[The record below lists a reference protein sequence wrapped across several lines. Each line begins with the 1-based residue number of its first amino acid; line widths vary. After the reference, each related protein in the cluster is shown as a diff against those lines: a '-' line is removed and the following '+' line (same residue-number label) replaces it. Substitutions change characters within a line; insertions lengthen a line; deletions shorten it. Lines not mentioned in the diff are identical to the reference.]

1 MQIGTR
7 FSPYAVPAAT
17 QLTDANADT
26 QPDYIAALLESVVCA
41 TPRSPLRDAFGQ
53 SAREGDVAGANGG
66 GGGGGGG
73 GDGKL
78 YPVSLEVP
86 ADAPPKVHHI
96 HELIGSLAHKLWH
109 VEDVLSDVPL
119 PTDDTAHGAQGGARR
134 AHRRSLPYPLSKSH
148 PLSSEYPLSFPI
160 GMEND
165 KPVILSC
172 RTPARPARTTRT
184 GSASEASAART
195 ATNAAGAE
203 KTARPGT
210 APSSEGGSMPPS
222 PYATTEV
229 DPIEML
235 KRFNQESGLSAE
247 EELILLKAQVQ
258 DIARVCK
265 AVALGDLT
273 QHIMVPVQGP
283 VMVELKEIINQMVDR
298 LSNFA
303 SEVTRVSLE
312 VGTQGKLGGQAGVE
326 GVEGTWKELKD
337 VVNRLAENLT
347 NQVRGVAL
355 VTKAV
360 ARGDLSKKIDVQA
373 DGEILELKVTINVM
387 VDQLRHFA
395 NEVTRVSR
403 EVGSQGRLGGQ
414 AHVPGVQGV
423 WKELTDNV
431 NRMCLNLTEQVRS
444 IGIVTTAVAKG
455 DLTKT
460 IEIEAEGEMAQLKDT
475 VNSMV
480 SQLRVFAS
488 EVVRMSMEVGTYGRL
503 GGQAHVPNV
512 EGIWKDLTRSVNK
525 MADNLTSQ
533 VREIARV
540 TKCVAEGVL
549 TEFITVDV
557 KGEILELKDT
567 VNNMVRQLR
576 TLSDEIIRV
585 SVEVGTEGRLGG
597 QANVAD
603 VKGQWQV
610 LTERV
615 NMMASNLTTQVR
627 SIATVNTAVAR
638 GDLSKTINVEVR
650 GEFLDLKLT
659 VNNMVESLR
668 TFSTEVTRVATEVGT
683 EGKLGGRAT
692 VLGVGGTWKDLTDS
706 VNTMAA
712 NLTLQVRAIAHA
724 TTAVAHG
731 DLTKKVTISVSGEIL
746 DLVNTI
752 NNMIDQLSF
761 FASEVTRVAREV
773 GTEGK
778 LGVQAQKKDIKGK
791 WAEITDNVNI
801 MANNLTSQ
809 VRAFAQITAAA
820 TDGDFTRFVT
830 VEASGEMDSLK
841 TKINQMVYSLRDSI
855 QKNTAAREAAELA
868 NRSKSEFLANM
879 SHEIRTPMNGII
891 GMTSLTLETEL
902 SRSQRENLVTVST
915 LAGNLLA
922 IIDDILDISKIEAG
936 RMNVEEIPFSLRG
949 IVFSVLK
956 TLSVRAAQ
964 KRLNLVYEVAPDCPD
979 PLIGDALRL
988 KQIIT
993 NLIGNAV
1000 KFTESGGRVALRCKL
1015 NSPKDAD
1022 TATLEFCASDS
1033 GIGIKQDKLDMI
1045 FDTFCQADG
1054 STTRKYGGTGLG
1066 LSISRRLVNL
1076 MGGDMW
1082 VRSQFG
1088 KGSDFFFTMVAK
1100 KDKFTKEQLTE
1111 RMRPY
1116 FGRNVFFLD
1125 TVHDTTGVS
1134 DMLVQ
1139 LGLRPIVSHTIDEAL
1154 AHSQSISRVDAIVT
1168 DSLSVVAQLRAS
1180 EQLRYIPINLVTPEV
1195 LSLNLTFCLDYGI
1208 SSYINTPLLLEDLY
1222 YALLPSLESS
1232 AAAPSEGNNEV
1243 SYEILLA
1250 EDNLVNQKLACK
1262 ILQNQGHH
1270 VDVVDNGE
1278 LAVLAVQKHR
1288 YDVILMDVSMPIMG
1302 GIEATMAI
1310 RDYEDS
1316 SNLPHIPIVALTA
1329 HAMLG
1334 DKEKCLQAGM
1344 NAYVSKPI
1352 RRVELVST
1360 LTSLLTPKA
1369 ADAAPS

>member
-1 MQIGTR
+1 
-7 FSPYAVPAAT
+7 
-17 QLTDANADT
+17 
-26 QPDYIAALLESVVCA
+26 
-41 TPRSPLRDAFGQ
+41 
-53 SAREGDVAGANGG
+53 
-66 GGGGGGG
+66 
-73 GDGKL
+73 
-78 YPVSLEVP
+78 
-86 ADAPPKVHHI
+86 
-96 HELIGSLAHKLWH
+96 
-109 VEDVLSDVPL
+109 
-119 PTDDTAHGAQGGARR
+119 
-134 AHRRSLPYPLSKSH
+134 
-148 PLSSEYPLSFPI
+148 
-160 GMEND
+160 
-165 KPVILSC
+165 
-172 RTPARPARTTRT
+172 
-184 GSASEASAART
+184 
-195 ATNAAGAE
+195 
-203 KTARPGT
+203 
-210 APSSEGGSMPPS
+210 
-222 PYATTEV
+222 
-229 DPIEML
+229 
-235 KRFNQESGLSAE
+235 
-247 EELILLKAQVQ
+247 
-258 DIARVCK
+258 
-265 AVALGDLT
+265 
-273 QHIMVPVQGP
+273 
-283 VMVELKEIINQMVDR
+283 
-298 LSNFA
+298 
-303 SEVTRVSLE
+303 
-312 VGTQGKLGGQAGVE
+312 
-326 GVEGTWKELKD
+326 
-337 VVNRLAENLT
+337 
-347 NQVRGVAL
+347 
-355 VTKAV
+355 
-360 ARGDLSKKIDVQA
+360 LSKKIDVQA
-373 DGEILELKVTINVM
+373 DGEILELKLTINVM

-403 EVGSQGRLGGQ
+403 EVGSKGQLGGQ

-431 NRMCLNLTEQVRS
+431 NRMCSNLTEQVRS

-460 IEIEAEGEMAQLKDT
+460 IDIDVEGEMAQLKDT

-480 SQLRVFAS
+480 GQLRIFAS
-488 EVVRMSMEVGTYGRL
+488 EVVRMSVEVGTYGKL

-512 EGIWKDLTRSVNK
+512 EGTWKDLTENVNK

-557 KGEILELKDT
+557 KGEILDLKLT
-567 VNNMVRQLR
+567 VNNMVRQLK

-597 QANVAD
+597 QANVED

-627 SIATVNTAVAR
+627 SIATVTTAVAR

-668 TFSTEVTRVATEVGT
+668 TFSTEVTRVAKEVGT

-712 NLTLQVRAIAHA
+712 NLTLQVRSIAHA
-724 TTAVAHG
+724 TTAVARG
-731 DLTKKVTISVSGEIL
+731 DLTQKVTISVSGEIL

-773 GTEGK
+773 GIEGK

-791 WAEITDNVNI
+791 WAEITDNVNV

-841 TKINQMVYSLRDSI
+841 TKINQMVYSLRESI

-891 GMTSLTLETEL
+891 GMTALTLETEL

-956 TLSVRAAQ
+956 TLSVRATQ
-964 KRLNLVYEVAPDCPD
+964 KKLNLMYEVHPDCPD

-1000 KFTESGGRVALRCKL
+1000 KFTEAGGRVALKCSLAKME
-1015 NSPKDAD
+1015 SPTEAL
-1022 TATLEFCASDS
+1022 LEFCASDS
-1033 GIGIKQDKLDMI
+1033 GIGIKQDKLDVI

-1076 MGGDMW
+1076 MGGDLW
-1082 VRSQFG
+1082 VRSHYG
-1088 KGSDFFFTMVAK
+1088 RGSDFFFTMLVK
-1100 KDKFTKEQLTE
+1100 LDTIDKDQVHEK
-1111 RMRPY
+1111 MRPY
-1116 FGRNVFFLD
+1116 QGRNIFYMD
-1125 TVHDTTGVS
+1125 TLHDQTS
-1134 DMLVQ
+1134 VQ
-1139 LGLRPIVSHTIDEAL
+1139 SMFEELGLKSYTVNSVQEA
-1154 AHSQSISRVDAIVT
+1154 AERKKGMPRIDAIVT
-1168 DSLSVVAQLRAS
+1168 DSLSVVEDLRTV
-1180 EQLRYIPINLVTPEV
+1180 EHLRYIPINLVSPTT
-1195 LSLNLTFCLDYGI
+1195 LMLNLTYCLDHGI
-1208 SSYINTPLLLEDLY
+1208 SSYINTPTTLADLY

-1232 AAAPSEGNNEV
+1232 AAAPSDSNHEI
-1243 SYEILLA
+1243 SYDILLA
-1250 EDNLVNQKLACK
+1250 EDNVVNQKLARK
-1262 ILQNQGHH
+1262 ILENQGHK
-1270 VDVVDNGE
+1270 VDIVDNGE
-1278 LAVLAVQKHR
+1278 LAVMAVKKRQ
-1288 YDVILMDVSMPIMG
+1288 YDVVLMDVSMPVMG

-1310 RDYEDS
+1310 RKFEASLGDERV
-1316 SNLPHIPIVALTA
+1316 PIVALTA

-1334 DKEKCLQAGM
+1334 DKEKCLKAGM
-1344 NAYVSKPI
+1344 SAYVSKPI
-1352 RRVELVST
+1352 RRVELIST
-1360 LTSLLTPKA
+1360 LHSLLANKKGRVG
-1369 ADAAPS
+1369 SN

>member
-1 MQIGTR
+1 M
-7 FSPYAVPAAT
+7 AAT
-17 QLTDANADT
+17 LNGASPSPVT
-26 QPDYIAALLESVVCA
+26 AAFMSR
-41 TPRSPLRDAFGQ
+41 TTSSPLPDLASLPSDFLDHLLLITQTLVNSKPPPAVLRAMSRDPTRKTENGAHSHFNGHDL
-53 SAREGDVAGANGG
+53 ADDVASIDLDEPNNTL
-66 GGGGGGG
+66 
-73 GDGKL
+73 DGT
-78 YPVSLEVP
+78 VSL
-86 ADAPPKVHHI
+86 
-96 HELIGSLAHKLWH
+96 
-109 VEDVLSDVPL
+109 PL
-119 PTDDTAHGAQGGARR
+119 PHFTSAHSDERTRAIEENIGRLAARLWQAEDHLEVVARSQEIVRTPGAEEDSAQQSPKDPRNLFFGKPF
-134 AHRRSLPYPLSKSH
+134 PYPLSH
-148 PLSSEYPLSFPI
+148 AQPQSSNYPLSYPL
-160 GMEND
+160 GMGLNG
-165 KPVILSC
+165 PVLLGGQVS
-172 RTPARPARTTRT
+172 RTD
-184 GSASEASAART
+184 
-195 ATNAAGAE
+195 
-203 KTARPGT
+203 
-210 APSSEGGSMPPS
+210 
-222 PYATTEV
+222 
-229 DPIEML
+229 DPIASFE
-235 KRFNQESGLSAE
+235 RYNDESGLSAQ
-247 EELILLKAQVQ
+247 EELRLLKAQVQ

-265 AVALGDLT
+265 AVAFGDLT
-273 QHIMVPVQGP
+273 QHITVPVQGH
-283 VMVELKEIINQMVDR
+283 VMVELKDIINQMVDR
-298 LSNFA
+298 LSHFA
-303 SEVTRVSLE
+303 AEVTRVSLE
-312 VGTQGKLGGQAGVE
+312 VGTQGKLGGQAEVH

-337 VVNRLAENLT
+337 VVNRLAANLT

-360 ARGDLSKKIDVQA
+360 ARGDLSQKIEVEA

-387 VDQLRHFA
+387 VDQLRHFST
-395 NEVTRVSR
+395 EVTRVSR
-403 EVGSQGRLGGQ
+403 EVGSKGQLGGQ
-414 AHVPGVQGV
+414 ANVPGVQGV

-431 NRMCLNLTEQVRS
+431 NRMCSNLTGQVRS
-444 IGIVTTAVAKG
+444 IGVVTTAVAKG

-460 IEIEAEGEMAQLKDT
+460 IDIDAEGEMAQLKDT

-480 SQLRVFAS
+480 GQLRIFAS
-488 EVVRMSMEVGTYGRL
+488 EVIRMSMEVGTYGKL

-512 EGIWKDLTRSVNK
+512 EGTWKDLTENVNK

-549 TEFITVDV
+549 TEFINVDV
-557 KGEILELKDT
+557 KGEILDLKLT
-567 VNNMVRQLR
+567 VNNMVRQLK

-597 QANVAD
+597 QAKVND

-627 SIATVNTAVAR
+627 SIATVTTAVAR

-668 TFSTEVTRVATEVGT
+668 TFSFEVTRVAKEVGT

-724 TTAVAHG
+724 TTAVARG
-731 DLTKKVTISVSGEIL
+731 DLTQKVTIPVSGEML

-778 LGVQAQKKDIKGK
+778 LGVQAQKKDIEGT
-791 WAEITDNVNI
+791 WGEITDNVNI

-891 GMTSLTLETEL
+891 GMTALTLETEL

-956 TLSVRAAQ
+956 TLSVRATQ
-964 KRLNLVYEVAPDCPD
+964 KKLNLMYEVAPDCPD

-1000 KFTESGGRVALRCKL
+1000 KFTDAGGRVALKCKL
-1015 NSPKDAD
+1015 SKMINGNLAM
-1022 TATLEFCASDS
+1022 LEFCASDS
-1033 GIGIKQDKLDMI
+1033 GIGIKQDKLDVI

-1076 MGGDMW
+1076 MGGDLW
-1082 VRSQFG
+1082 VRSNYG
-1088 KGSDFFFTMVAK
+1088 KGSDFFFTMVVK
-1100 KDKFTKEQLTE
+1100 LDKISPDQVKEKI
-1111 RMRPY
+1111 RPY
-1116 FGRNVFFLD
+1116 AGRNIFYLD
-1125 TVHDTTGVS
+1125 TLHDRTGVQAMIE
-1134 DMLVQ
+1134 D
-1139 LGLRPIVSHTIDEAL
+1139 LGLKPFTVHSVDEAS
-1154 AHSQSISRVDAIVT
+1154 HRKRGMPRIDAIIA
-1168 DSLSVVAQLRAS
+1168 DSLAVVEDLRNV
-1180 EQLRYIPINLVTPEV
+1180 EHLRYIPINLVSPAQLT
-1195 LSLNLTFCLDYGI
+1195 LNLTYCLDHGI
-1208 SSYINTPLLLEDLY
+1208 SSYINTPTSTADLY

-1232 AAAPSEGNNEV
+1232 AATPTEGSNEV
-1243 SYEILLA
+1243 TYDILLA
-1250 EDNLVNQKLACK
+1250 EDNVVNQKLACK
-1262 ILQNQGHH
+1262 ILTNQGHK
-1270 VDVVDNGE
+1270 VDVVDNGH
-1278 LAVLAVQKHR
+1278 LAVMAVKKRQ
-1288 YDVILMDVSMPIMG
+1288 YDVILMDVSMPVMG

-1310 RDYEDS
+1310 REFEKTLGDEQV
-1316 SNLPHIPIVALTA
+1316 PIVALTA

-1344 NAYVSKPI
+1344 SAYVSKPI
-1352 RRVELVST
+1352 RRVELIST
-1360 LTSLLTPKA
+1360 LHSLLSQKKSVGGRA
-1369 ADAAPS
+1369 

>member
-1 MQIGTR
+1 MAPVSPTVVVPDHHGLR
-7 FSPYAVPAAT
+7 YSPYAFPEASK
-17 QLTDANADT
+17 LTASNADASL
-26 QPDYIAALLESVVCA
+26 DYIAALLETLVYAAPASRLPARTHLAPNSQSDKVYPISLDLPALDPNSKV
-41 TPRSPLRDAFGQ
+41 DAIQ
-53 SAREGDVAGANGG
+53 QMIA
-66 GGGGGGG
+66 
-73 GDGKL
+73 
-78 YPVSLEVP
+78 SLT
-86 ADAPPKVHHI
+86 
-96 HELIGSLAHKLWH
+96 HKLWDAEDH
-109 VEDVLSDVPL
+109 VDAAQSPARLSRIRTESRELSNSRVD
-119 PTDDTAHGAQGGARR
+119 
-134 AHRRSLPYPLSKSH
+134 RRSLPYPLSKAH
-148 PLSSEYPLSFPI
+148 PLSSEYPLSFPM
-160 GMEND
+160 GMENNE
-165 KPVILSC
+165 PVILSC
-172 RTPARPARTTRT
+172 RSPTSHTQSPKDKASDENVTR
-184 GSASEASAART
+184 AA
-195 ATNAAGAE
+195 AKAVGGKQVA
-203 KTARPGT
+203 PGIG
-210 APSSEGGSMPPS
+210 EGGSLPTSPS
-222 PYATTEV
+222 YIASEI
-229 DPIEML
+229 DPMEML
-235 KRFNQESGLSAE
+235 ERFNEESGMSAE
-247 EELILLKAQVQ
+247 EELHLLKAQVQ

-265 AVALGDLT
+265 AVALGDLS
-273 QHIMVPVQGP
+273 QHIMVPVQGQ

-475 VNSMV
+475 TNSMV

-512 EGIWKDLTRSVNK
+512 EGIWKDLTKSVNK

-557 KGEILELKDT
+557 KGEILELKNT
-567 VNNMVRQLR
+567 VNNMVRQLK

-683 EGKLGGRAT
+683 EGRLGGRAT

-724 TTAVAHG
+724 TTAVARG
-731 DLTKKVTISVSGEIL
+731 DLTQKVTISVSGEIL

-891 GMTSLTLETEL
+891 GMTSLTLETDL

-964 KRLNLVYEVAPDCPD
+964 KKLNLVYEVAPDCPD

-1000 KFTESGGRVALRCKL
+1000 KFTESGGRVALRCKV
-1015 NSPKDAD
+1015 NWSDAEM
-1022 TATLEFCASDS
+1022 TMLEFCASDS

-1082 VRSQFG
+1082 VRSHFG
-1088 KGSDFFFTMVAK
+1088 KGSDFFFTMLVK
-1100 KDKFTKEQLTE
+1100 RDKFSKEQLFD

-1116 FGRNVFFLD
+1116 LGRHVFFLD
-1125 TVHDTTGVS
+1125 TVRDESGVAQ
-1134 DMLVQ
+1134 MLSR
-1139 LGLRPIVSHTIDEAL
+1139 LGLRPILFHTIDEAL
-1154 AHSQSISRVDAIVT
+1154 ARSQSTSRIDAIVT
-1168 DSLSVVAQLRAS
+1168 DSLAVVSQLRAS
-1180 EQLRYIPINLVTPEV
+1180 EQLRYIPINLVTPHV

-1208 SSYINTPLLLEDLY
+1208 SSYINTPLSLEDLY

-1232 AAAPSEGNNEV
+1232 AATPNEGNNEI
-1243 SYEILLA
+1243 SYDILLA

-1278 LAVLAVQKHR
+1278 LAVFAVQKHR
-1288 YDVILMDVSMPIMG
+1288 YDVILMDVSMPVMG

-1316 SNLPHIPIVALTA
+1316 AGLGRIPIIALTA

-1360 LTSLLTPKA
+1360 LTSLLSHKSGESAESTA
-1369 ADAAPS
+1369 NA